1 MQQVYDLVAL
11 VAPTPRTVLITGET
25 GVGKDLVARL
35 IHELSPRSAEM
46 FLPLNCGAMPAN
58 LIESELFGH
67 EKGSFTGADRL
78 HRGVFERAHA
88 GTLFL
93 DEITEMSPDLQ
104 VRLLRV
110 LEANVVTRIGAEE
123 PRPVDV
129 RVVAATNR
137 DPAQAV
143 RDGKL
148 REDLHYRLAVFPIP
162 IPPLRERGD
171 DIPLLA
177 EHFLSELNRQAAP
190 ARPKRL
196 TDAAIQRLG
205 EHVWPGNIRELKNVL
220 ERAFILAGDAI
231 SVRDIPL
238 ENGIQP
244 RGGDDLALGVGTS
257 LAEAERRLIL
267 ATLEQAGGNK
277 KRAAEILGISLKTLY
292 TRLRAYKG

>member
-1 MQQVYDLVAL
+1 
-11 VAPTPRTVLITGET
+11 
-25 GVGKDLVARL
+25 
-35 IHELSPRSAEM
+35 
-46 FLPLNCGAMPAN
+46 
-58 LIESELFGH
+58 
-67 EKGSFTGADRL
+67 
-78 HRGVFERAHA
+78 VFERAHG

-137 DPAQAV
+137 DPTQAV

-148 REDLHYRLAVFPIP
+148 REDLHYRLAVFPIA
-162 IPPLRERGD
+162 IPPLRDRSD

-177 EHFLSELNRQAAP
+177 EHFLAELNRQAMP
-190 ARPKRL
+190 ARPKRV
-196 TDAAIQRLG
+196 TEAAIQRLR
-205 EHVWPGNIRELKNVL
+205 EHAWPGNIRELKNVL

-231 SVRDIPL
+231 TVRDIPL

-244 RGGDDLALGVGTS
+244 RGGEELALGVGTS

-267 ATLEQAGGNK
+267 ATLEQVGGNK
-277 KRAAEILGISLKTLY
+277 KRAAEVLGISLKTLY
-292 TRLRAYKG
+292 TRLRAYKD